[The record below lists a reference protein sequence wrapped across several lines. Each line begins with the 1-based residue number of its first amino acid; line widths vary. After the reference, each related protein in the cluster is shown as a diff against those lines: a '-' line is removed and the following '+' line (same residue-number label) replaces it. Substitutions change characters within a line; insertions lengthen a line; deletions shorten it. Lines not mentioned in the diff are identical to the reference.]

1 VSFRQIAQNKTA
13 TMQTKTKALRATPRR
28 GGTTPRN

>member
-1 VSFRQIAQNKTA
+1 
-13 TMQTKTKALRATPRR
+13 MQTKTKALRATPRR